1 MWTRRELKEYAK
13 GFLRSHYWKAFIVV
27 LITTLLMN
35 GFGRDSG
42 TNTGVEFKQTYEY
55 VFGEGTNVTV
65 SLAPALELFRSV
77 LRNVSPLG
85 YLAIGTVTFLSIVIS
100 IVMLLLGFIV
110 EVGKSKFFL
119 EGFKGDVDINK
130 LFFGFNSRDY
140 LPIIKAQGLAFIYIL
155 LWTLLFIIPGIVKG
169 YQYRYVPYLLA
180 EDPSLAPNEALSK
193 SKEMTMG
200 HKWNIFILDLSFFLW
215 GLLSL
220 ITFGLST
227 YFVAPYIEAT
237 NARLYTVL
245 KDGTDM
251 QYE

>member
-13 GFLRSHYWKAFIVV
+13 EFLRSHYWKAFIVV

-237 NARLYTVL
+237 NARLYNVL
-245 KDGTDM
+245 KGENDI
-251 QYE
+251 QY

>member
-1 MWTRRELKEYAK
+1 MWTRRELKDYAK

-55 VFGEGTNVTV
+55 VFGEGTNITV

-155 LWTLLFIIPGIVKG
+155 LWTLLFIIPGIVK
-169 YQYRYVPYLLA
+169 
-180 EDPSLAPNEALSK
+180 
-193 SKEMTMG
+193 
-200 HKWNIFILDLSFFLW
+200 
-215 GLLSL
+215 
-220 ITFGLST
+220 
-227 YFVAPYIEAT
+227 
-237 NARLYTVL
+237 
-245 KDGTDM
+245 
-251 QYE
+251 

>member
-1 MWTRRELKEYAK
+1 MWTRSELKEYAK

-55 VFGEGTNVTV
+55 VFGEGSNVTV

-237 NARLYTVL
+237 NARLYNVL
-245 KDGTDM
+245 KGESNI
-251 QYE
+251 QY